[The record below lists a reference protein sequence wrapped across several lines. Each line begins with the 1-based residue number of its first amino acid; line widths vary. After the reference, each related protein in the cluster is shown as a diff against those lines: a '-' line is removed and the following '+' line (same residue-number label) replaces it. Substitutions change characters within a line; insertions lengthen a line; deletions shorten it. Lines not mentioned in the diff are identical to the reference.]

1 MIRLAGCQGVG
12 SVLLPSTAV
21 KEGQGSW
28 KIFGIQQGAVL
39 EGDGV
44 RTLVKAGT
52 MTRGRGHERGSRSW
66 NGVSSRGGEGVD

>member
-1 MIRLAGCQGVG
+1 M
-12 SVLLPSTAV
+12 LLPSTAV

-28 KIFGIQQGAVL
+28 KIFGIQGAVL

-52 MTRGRGHERGSRSW
+52 RTRGRGHERGSRSW
-66 NGVSSRGGEGVD
+66 NGVSKGGEGVD